1 MECQKIFV
9 RKNKDNKYGFYYCK
23 VNKFI
28 EGYSY
33 NTVKEANDALN
44 NLSEEELISLIY
56 ETRENNEPVDCAERI
71 TFKPYKIEDNKYG
84 IRSCDN
90 VVMPYTKSSKEEVK
104 DMPIIGNLTGPIST
118 ASSVIEPVIFY
129 KELRK
134 KNAEAHAYMNFVTE
148 QLIAFGR
155 AQVEAGADVIT
166 IADPSGTGEILGPR
180 FFKEFAVRYI
190 NQLLD
195 GLADLHVETIVHI
208 CGHMKNVYKE
218 VSEVHSNAL
227 SFDSAVP
234 MMDARKNL
242 ADRVL
247 MGNVSTWTRDFGK
260 PEIVEQLA
268 VKCWRD
274 GSGIISPACGLG
286 TKSPLTNI
294 QAIRSGIRKATE
306 EKVEV

>member
-1 MECQKIFV
+1 
-9 RKNKDNKYGFYYCK
+9 
-23 VNKFI
+23 
-28 EGYSY
+28 
-33 NTVKEANDALN
+33 
-44 NLSEEELISLIY
+44 
-56 ETRENNEPVDCAERI
+56 
-71 TFKPYKIEDNKYG
+71 
-84 IRSCDN
+84 
-90 VVMPYTKSSKEEVK
+90 
-104 DMPIIGNLTGPIST
+104 
-118 ASSVIEPVIFY
+118 
-129 KELRK
+129 
-134 KNAEAHAYMNFVTE
+134 MNFVTE

-218 VSEVHSNAL
+218 VNEVHSNAL

-247 MGNVSTWTRDFGK
+247 
-260 PEIVEQLA
+260 I
-268 VKCWRD
+268 
-274 GSGIISPACGLG
+274 
-286 TKSPLTNI
+286 LTNKPASVKEDLSLHMPRPRDI
-294 QAIRSGIRKATE
+294 ASPEFIENRIHVENAIKWW
-306 EKVEV
+306 